1 MKCSEVHKDLI
12 FYIEGDLSPER
23 EKALR
28 KHLDSCSDCRAYE
41 KFMRQSLGAIE
52 MKKDVPADD
61 EFAGKVLEKMSSVP
75 IKTFSIA
82 PVLKYAAAAAVIVLG
97 VFTGMGI
104 ANLTTNTSTDK
115 LAEAGEEYYYHDEM
129 EPIESFFLIKYDE
142 DE

>member
-23 EKALR
+23 EKALL

-41 KFMRQSLGAIE
+41 KMVRQSMGVIE
-52 MKKDVPADD
+52 MEKDVPADD
-61 EFAGKVLEKMSSVP
+61 EFAGKVLEKMASAR

-82 PVLKYAAAAAVIVLG
+82 PVLKYAAAAAVVVLG
-97 VFTGMGI
+97 VFTGMSI
-104 ANLTTNTSTDK
+104 AGLTTNMSNDK
-115 LAEAGEEYYYHDEM
+115 LAEAGEEYYYLDEM
-129 EPIESFFLIKYDE
+129 EPIESFFLITYKE